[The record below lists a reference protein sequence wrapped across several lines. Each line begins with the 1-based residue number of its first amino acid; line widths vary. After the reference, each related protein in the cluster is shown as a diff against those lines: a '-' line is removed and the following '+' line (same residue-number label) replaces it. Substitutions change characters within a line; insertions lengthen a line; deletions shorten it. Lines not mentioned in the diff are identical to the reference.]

1 MTTGLRKRK
10 FGMNILEYADFPK
23 LAKRWAVR
31 L

>member
-23 LAKRWAVR
+23 LAKHWVFRV
-31 L
+31 